1 MTYFKRVAALTPT
14 GFWINNVTRKQAE
27 ISIEAGAVACTQ
39 NPAYLSKVLLSEDDG
54 AYLTAIVDE
63 LVKAIPDDNKVV
75 AELQRRAI
83 AGICEKF
90 LPVYEKFGGRLGFV
104 SLQADPFNEDK
115 ATILDNAEK
124 CLAMAKNFII
134 KIPATKDGIEAM
146 GELFKQGVAVLATE
160 VMSIDQVLDVCELHK
175 KITAGMKN
183 PAPLWIAHINGI
195 FDEQMIADV
204 KEGNIDIDPDIL
216 RQASLVLGRKIR
228 SYIRERGYDVHYL
241 AGGARNLQHFT
252 DWVGVDGAV
261 TINWKGTADKLIEA
275 DGPVTDVF
283 NAPSS
288 YAVIDELLAK
298 VPGFKTAWTPGSL
311 TPEEYEGFSPV
322 VRFRKAFEKG
332 WLEAKAIVA
341 ERRALIG

>member
-27 ISIEAGAVACTQ
+27 MAIAEGAVACTQ
-39 NPAYLSKVLLSEDDG
+39 NPAYLSKVLRSADDG
-54 AYLTAIVDE
+54 EYLTGIADE
-63 LVKAIPDDNKVV
+63 LVQVIEDDNEVV

-90 LPVYEKFGGRLGFV
+90 LPVYEATGGRLGFV
-104 SLQADPFNEDK
+104 SLQADPFNENK
-115 ATILDNAEK
+115 VTILDNAEK
-124 CLAMAKNFII
+124 CLALARNFII

-175 KITAGMKN
+175 RITGGMKN

-204 KEGNIDIDPDIL
+204 KESNIDIDPDIL
-216 RQASLVLGRKIR
+216 RQESLVLARKIR

-261 TINWKGTADKLIEA
+261 TINWKGTADQLIEA

-283 NAPSS
+283 NVPSS

-298 VPGFKTAWTPGSL
+298 LPGFRKAWTPGSL
-311 TPEEYEGFSPV
+311 TPEEYEEFSPV
-322 VRFRKAFEKG
+322 VRFRNSFEKG
-332 WLEAKAIVA
+332 WLEARTIVA
-341 ERRALIG
+341 ERRALKA